1 VIAMVLNEP
10 TDSTDTEADKRSSTQ
25 PTIDMANLD
34 ATLSNL
40 AYLVQSPTRLQIL
53 DQLQRSPCSTTE
65 LHNTLNV
72 HRTTLQRNL
81 DTLCDKQCIQRASTD
96 DTYRLAPPGQLFIET
111 FQQLLETART
121 ATRLSTFLDHFP
133 QDFPA
138 DVECLSTCD
147 ITIPEQYDPN
157 IPLHRFS
164 TLLTTSETV
173 QLFMPIIYPK
183 HIQTIADHLSDWSE
197 LELVST
203 ASIFERLTTKQ
214 SSSTET
220 VVRTGS
226 VQLRTM
232 TTSPSVGVGMMDETA
247 VVIVYDEKQNIHALL
262 ETTSEQSAIV
272 EWVRWQYRHHKR
284 NAVPAR
290 SHAIF
295 S

>member
-1 VIAMVLNEP
+1 MTLNEP
-10 TDSTDTEADKRSSTQ
+10 SDSTDTEEGERSPTQ

-53 DQLQRSPCSTTE
+53 DQLQRSPRSTTE
-65 LHNTLNV
+65 LHNTVNV

-81 DTLCDKQCIQRASTD
+81 NTLREKQYIQRASTD

-138 DVECLSTCD
+138 DTECLRTCD

-157 IPLHRFS
+157 TPLHRFS

-173 QLFMPIIYPK
+173 QLFMPIIYPQ
-183 HIQTIADHLSDWSE
+183 HIQTIADHLNDWSE
-197 LELVST
+197 FELVSI
-203 ASIFERLTTKQ
+203 ASNFERLTTKR

-220 VVRTGS
+220 VVATGT

-247 VVIVYDEKQNIHALL
+247 VVAVYDEKQNIHALL

-284 NAVPAR
+284 KAVPAR
-290 SHAIF
+290 SHSVF